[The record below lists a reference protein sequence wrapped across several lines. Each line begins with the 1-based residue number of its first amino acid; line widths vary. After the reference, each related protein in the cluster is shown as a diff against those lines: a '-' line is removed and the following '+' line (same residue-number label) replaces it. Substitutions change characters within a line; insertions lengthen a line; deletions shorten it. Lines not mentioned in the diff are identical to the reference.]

1 MICLYAAD
9 GKQVSSIL
17 VDRCCSTNS
26 GINLAANIMMAA
38 DTTKTATSLLR
49 LRLSGILVCLPMKPL
64 SSLLAVVLPIPCAT
78 SCRQW
83 PSACWRLAS
92 GSWAVSGWLGQRY
105 PWSLGRF
112 VP

>member
-17 VDRCCSTNS
+17 VDRCCPTNS

-49 LRLSGILVCLPMKPL
+49 LRLSGILACLPMKPL
-64 SSLLAVVLPIPCAT
+64 SSLLALGVWVLGGIGVAGAVV
-78 SCRQW
+78 SV
-83 PSACWRLAS
+83 
-92 GSWAVSGWLGQRY
+92 VSGAICAVIKAGMYFLAQVL
-105 PWSLGRF
+105 S
-112 VP
+112 